1 MKLAADIVRR
11 HRLTASVRRDDD
23 IEEERTDDLVLRFG
37 AETSR
42 ALLRYLVSGEESSTG
57 ADVTASLYKLQVPV
71 SLFFSFSWLLPPFYR
86 QSLRNIYRQCFA
98 SITF

>member
-37 AETSR
+37 AETLR
-42 ALLRYLVSGEESSTG
+42 ALLHYLVSGEESSTG
-57 ADVTASLYKLQVPV
+57 ADVTASVYKLQVSV
-71 SLFFSFSWLLPPFYR
+71 SLFFSFSWLLLSFYR
-86 QSLRNIYRQCFA
+86 QSLRNI
-98 SITF
+98 